1 MINRI
6 LLCLAV
12 LVASGSA
19 LAQEQ
24 RAVSALGRLEPEHGI
39 IRVSASST
47 PEAILG
53 AILVELH
60 AEEGDDVSKGDLL
73 AVTDSNRRDTHI
85 VHRVRQA
92 GVGLCAG
99 PSQRV
104 HPESR
109 IRNATKMTSRHT
121 MT

>member
-24 RAVSALGRLEPEHGI
+24 QAVSALGRLEPEHGI

-60 AEEGDDVSKGDLL
+60 AEEGDDVSKGDLP
-73 AVTDSNRRDTHI
+73 TGR
-85 VHRVRQA
+85 
-92 GVGLCAG
+92 CAT
-99 PSQRV
+99 
-104 HPESR
+104 
-109 IRNATKMTSRHT
+109 N
-121 MT
+121 